1 MHRYPVYL
9 PSQVHPCTSPF
20 DRSSNSFD
28 PAIPIDLRKRP
39 QSPTGANIR
48 FPVYGTAP
56 EDPSP
61 GRPGQSGL
69 FSVPLELVP
78 FGATESP
85 LSSAPPAIISQTRR
99 ARRASAAEKVLEQ
112 LRGRDI
118 QKNASTSAALPSP
131 RTSWINGRPE
141 SIVQNPTTTTTTTK
155 TVAATI
161 SGSSTDA
168 APTAASLTTLT
179 SLSSSQDSPTKRI
192 GSKKS
197 ASRKQSP
204 AVPPPSPIIPK
215 HNLAPSR
222 LTRQSSQ
229 HALTNSSTSGP
240 GAQLAIPSGLLPLL
254 DGEHHTDEL
263 SVKFEAGW
271 PLLEQ
276 WLVTLGGGQGDG
288 DFGRVVII
296 YK

>member
-1 MHRYPVYL
+1 M
-9 PSQVHPCTSPF
+9 
-20 DRSSNSFD
+20 
-28 PAIPIDLRKRP
+28 RKRVKTP
-39 QSPTGANIR
+39 SGTNIR

-56 EDPSP
+56 EDSSP
-61 GRPGQSGL
+61 GRPGQTGL

-85 LSSAPPAIISQTRR
+85 LPSAPPVIISQTHR

-118 QKNASTSAALPSP
+118 QKNTSTAVSSP

-141 SIVQNPTTTTTTTK
+141 SIVQNPTTLTTTTK
-155 TVAATI
+155 PVAATV
-161 SGSSTDA
+161 SGSSVEA
-168 APTAASLTTLT
+168 AVASLTTQT

-192 GSKKS
+192 ASNKS
-197 ASRKQSP
+197 ASRRQSP
-204 AVPPPSPIIPK
+204 VVPPPSPIIPK
-215 HNLAPSR
+215 HNLTPSR
-222 LTRQSSQ
+222 LTRQTSQ
-229 HALTNSSTSGP
+229 LALNNSLSSGP
-240 GAQLAIPSGLLPLL
+240 GATLAIPSGLLPLL

-263 SVKFEAGW
+263 SVRFEAGW

-276 WLVTLGGGQGDG
+276 WLVTIGGGQGDG

>member
-1 MHRYPVYL
+1 MYL
-9 PSQVHPCTSPF
+9 PSPQVKSFYPCTSSY
-20 DRSSNSFD
+20 DRSTSSFD
-28 PAIPIDLRKRP
+28 PAISIDARKRAK
-39 QSPTGANIR
+39 SPPSANIR

-61 GRPGQSGL
+61 GRPGLPSL
-69 FSVPLELVP
+69 PLELAP

-85 LSSAPPAIISQTRR
+85 LPSAPPVIISQTHR

-118 QKNASTSAALPSP
+118 QKNTSTSTGVSSP

-141 SIVQNPTTTTTTTK
+141 NIVQTPTTMTMTTTK
-155 TVAATI
+155 TVAASVSSVDAAATTA
-161 SGSSTDA
+161 SST
-168 APTAASLTTLT
+168 TQT
-179 SLSSSQDSPTKRI
+179 SLSSSQDIPKKGF

-197 ASRKQSP
+197 ASRRQSP

-215 HNLAPSR
+215 HNLTPSR
-222 LTRQSSQ
+222 LTRQSPQ
-229 HALTNSSTSGP
+229 LAFTNSTNSGH
-240 GAQLAIPSGLLPLL
+240 GAQLAVPSGLLPLL

-276 WLVTLGGGQGDG
+276 WLVTIGGGQGDG

>member
-1 MHRYPVYL
+1 VRK
-9 PSQVHPCTSPF
+9 QAKSP
-20 DRSSNSFD
+20 
-28 PAIPIDLRKRP
+28 P
-39 QSPTGANIR
+39 GANIR
-48 FPVYGTAP
+48 FPVYGTAF

-61 GRPGQSGL
+61 GRPGQTGL
-69 FSVPLELVP
+69 PSIPLELVP

-85 LSSAPPAIISQTRR
+85 LPSAPPVIISQTHR

-118 QKNASTSAALPSP
+118 QKSTATAVSSP

-141 SIVQNPTTTTTTTK
+141 NIAQNPTTMTTTTK
-155 TVAATI
+155 NVAATI
-161 SGSSTDA
+161 SGSSADA
-168 APTAASLTTLT
+168 AVTAGSSATQT
-179 SLSSSQDSPTKRI
+179 SLSSSQDSPTKGI
-192 GSKKS
+192 GSRKS
-197 ASRKQSP
+197 ASRRQSP

-215 HNLAPSR
+215 HNLTSSSR

-229 HALTNSSTSGP
+229 LALSNSSGS
-240 GAQLAIPSGLLPLL
+240 GAQLSIPSALLPLL

-263 SVKFEAGW
+263 SVRFEAGW

-276 WLVTLGGGQGDG
+276 WLVAIGGGQGDG

-296 YK
+296 HK

>member
-1 MHRYPVYL
+1 M
-9 PSQVHPCTSPF
+9 
-20 DRSSNSFD
+20 
-28 PAIPIDLRKRP
+28 RKRAR
-39 QSPTGANIR
+39 SPPGADI
-48 FPVYGTAP
+48 VYSTAP

-61 GRPGQSGL
+61 GRPGQTGL
-69 FSVPLELVP
+69 FSVPLEIVP

-85 LSSAPPAIISQTRR
+85 LPSAPPLIISQTRR

-118 QKNASTSAALPSP
+118 QKNTSTTSVGVSSP

-141 SIVQNPTTTTTTTK
+141 SIGQKPTTVSTTTTTK
-155 TVAATI
+155 TVAATV
-161 SGSSTDA
+161 SGSSADA
-168 APTAASLTTLT
+168 AVTAASLTTQT
-179 SLSSSQDSPTKRI
+179 SLSSSQDSPTKRF

-197 ASRKQSP
+197 ASRRQSP

-215 HNLAPSR
+215 HNLALSR
-222 LTRQSSQ
+222 PTRPASQ
-229 HALTNSSTSGP
+229 HALANYANSGP

-263 SVKFEAGW
+263 SVKFEAAW

-276 WLVTLGGGQGDG
+276 WLVAIGGGQGDG